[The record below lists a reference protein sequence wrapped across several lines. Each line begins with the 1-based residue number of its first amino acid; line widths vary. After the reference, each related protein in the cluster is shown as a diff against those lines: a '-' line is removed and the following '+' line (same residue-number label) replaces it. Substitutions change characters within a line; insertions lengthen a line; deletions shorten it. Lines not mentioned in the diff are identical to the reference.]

1 MQRLFDYR
9 IYTALGSFIITLG
22 MSVTA
27 LNNHVKSLDLES
39 QLVTVYSDK
48 FMLEIELL
56 ESIRK
61 NEASDSTILQ
71 LQSIIANSKK

>member
-27 LNNHVKSLDLES
+27 LSNHVKSLDLES